1 MFGVFKKMHTFAS
14 HLRENAAFIG
24 AFSSA
29 GSEHLPYKL
38 EYKFSNKINIK
49 QLQVFVV
56 AFLLGF
62 TCGLT
67 IDLNQD

>member
-1 MFGVFKKMHTFAS
+1 LFCGKKKLYTFAT
-14 HLRENAAFIG
+14 HLRENASLTR

-49 QLQVFVV
+49 QLQVSVV

-62 TCGLT
+62 TRGLT